1 MIPYLSTTMQ
11 FADVS
16 FALLQILP
24 DGKAPCSELMLHH
37 AMQCMGAS
45 CRMLQIPSNFAADIT
60 QLRDSNSKRPTYGTR
75 ILSHRGAFTKT
86 CLHTCIYTYTCFYP
100 GMVLHANTF
109 MHRCF
114 YTGMLLYMQKTF
126 AHRRVGYLY
135 TQMPLHSN
143 AFTEEC
149 FYTRVSLHRVSFDT
163 N

>member
-24 DGKAPCSELMLHH
+24 DGKAFCSELMLHH

-114 YTGMLLYMQKTF
+114 YTGMLLYMQKNF
-126 AHRRVGYLY
+126 C
-135 TQMPLHSN
+135 TQTRGVLVHTDAS
-143 AFTEEC
+143 TQRC
-149 FYTRVSLHRVSFDT
+149 FYRGVLLHAREFT
-163 N
+163 QGFF